1 MKCEDVRNN
10 ISAFLDNELP
20 VMVYHDVMRHLEQC
34 PHCMAEKE
42 RLDGTISLINTMEIP
57 VLKSDIFDYV
67 SSSIVCYNSVK
78 SYNIFTGMLGM
89 VGVLT
94 AGFAFMVLLSPF
106 GQAIIGLVRAFSRN
120 FMELGSMLY
129 KITARGSLGA
139 QGWLPLTLFL
149 AFLFTVWLLRR
160 LSLKSDW
167 GGPIHE

>member
-10 ISAFLDNELP
+10 LSAFLDNELP
-20 VMVYHDVMRHLEQC
+20 VIIYGDVIRHLEQC
-34 PHCMAEKE
+34 PKCMAEKE
-42 RLDGTISLINTMEIP
+42 RLADTITLINTMEIP

-67 SSSIVCYNSVK
+67 SSSIASYNSVK

-94 AGFAFMVLLSPF
+94 AGFAIMFLLSPF
-106 GQAIIGLVRAFSRN
+106 GQAIIGLVRALGRN
-120 FMELGSMLY
+120 FLEFGSMLY
-129 KITARGSLGA
+129 RITARGPLGA
-139 QGWLPLTLFL
+139 QGWLTLTLFL

-167 GGPIHE
+167 GGPVHE